1 MRAGDLVKVTRA
13 SLGVP
18 LGTVGLIVKSR
29 EPRAETIKHSI
40 HEVQLYGVKLG
51 CNRRCGGREWEVVN
65 ESRCSG
71 AVAIL
76 GEE

>member
-13 SLGVP
+13 SIGVP
-18 LGTVGLIVKSR
+18 LGSVGLIIKSH

-51 CNRRCGGREWEVVN
+51 CNRRFLSRDLEVVN
-65 ESRCSG
+65 ESR
-71 AVAIL
+71 
-76 GEE
+76 

>member
-13 SLGVP
+13 SIGVP
-18 LGTVGLIVKSR
+18 LGSVGLIIKSH

-51 CNRRCGGREWEVVN
+51 CNRRFLSKDLEVVN
-65 ESRCSG
+65 ESR
-71 AVAIL
+71 
-76 GEE
+76 